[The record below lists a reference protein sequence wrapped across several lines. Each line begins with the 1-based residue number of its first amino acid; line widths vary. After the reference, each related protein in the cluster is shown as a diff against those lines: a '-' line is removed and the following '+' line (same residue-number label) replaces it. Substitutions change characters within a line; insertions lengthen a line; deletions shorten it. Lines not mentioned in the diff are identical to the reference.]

1 MKPVIIVVFILSA
14 VLSVSAQQQPWTA
27 VFPIIADGI
36 LQDGSYYQTS
46 ITTVNASSVPS
57 SCVLT
62 THYMVPRT
70 TNIGMDFQPWQWL
83 ITRLPGV
90 SAFSPAY
97 GVATC
102 SQPVANLAV
111 YSFYTPSGLKTGEAT
126 VLPAAPGTVLQF
138 VVDQT
143 GGSRLG
149 VAIVNDRDF
158 PQTVKLTIYSVEGT
172 VAAEKELDMSAR
184 EVQTKFVDEFTGW
197 NGTIGVALLTSPF
210 PIYSAGLRFTGA
222 VFTTVPALVLRP

>member
-1 MKPVIIVVFILSA
+1 MKPAMIVVFILSA
-14 VLSVSAQQQPWTA
+14 ALSVSAQQQSWTA

-36 LQDGSYYQTS
+36 MQDSTYYQTA
-46 ITTVNASSVPS
+46 ITTVNPSSLPS

-62 THYMVPRT
+62 TNYMVPRT
-70 TNIGMDFQPWQWL
+70 TNISIDFQAWQWL
-83 ITRLPGV
+83 ITRLPGT

-97 GVATC
+97 GVASC
-102 SQPVANLAV
+102 SQPVATLAV
-111 YSFYTPSGLKTGEAT
+111 YSFYTASGVKTGEAT
-126 VLPAAPGTVLQF
+126 VLPAAPGTVLQY

-149 VAIVNDRDF
+149 VAIVNDSDN

-172 VAAEKELDMSAR
+172 VAAEKELQMSAR

-197 NGTIGVALLTSPF
+197 NGTMGVALLTSPF
-210 PIYSAGLRFTGA
+210 PIYSAGLRFTGP

>member
-1 MKPVIIVVFILSA
+1 MKPIMVLVFLLSTVLSA
-14 VLSVSAQQQPWTA
+14 YAQQEPFTA
-27 VFPIIADGI
+27 VFPIIADGV
-36 LQDGSYYQTS
+36 LQDGSYYKTS
-46 ITTVNASSVPS
+46 VTTINASSLPS

-70 TNIGMDFQPWQWL
+70 TNISIAFQPWQWL
-83 ITRLPGV
+83 ITRLPGD
-90 SAFSPAY
+90 SAFSSAY

-102 SQPVANLAV
+102 NQPVANLAI
-111 YSFYTPSGLKTGEAT
+111 YSFYSPSGVKTGEAT
-126 VLPAAPGTVLQF
+126 VLPAAPGTVLQY

-149 VAIVNDRDF
+149 VAIVNDSDV
-158 PQTVKLTIYSVEGT
+158 PQTVKLTIYSAEGT
-172 VAAEKELDMSAR
+172 VAAEKELAMSAR

-197 NGTIGVALLTSPF
+197 SGTLGVALLTSQF
-210 PIYSAGLRFTGA
+210 PVYSAGLRFTGN